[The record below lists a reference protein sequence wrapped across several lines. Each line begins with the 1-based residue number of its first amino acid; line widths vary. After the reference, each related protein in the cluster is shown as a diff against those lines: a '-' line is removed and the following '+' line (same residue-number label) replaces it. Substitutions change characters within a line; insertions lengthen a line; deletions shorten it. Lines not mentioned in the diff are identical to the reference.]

1 METFRSALAFSYS
14 NLSRWKKDY
23 RVWLI
28 FIFTALLIVQS
39 LKGYVVYGMAEGR
52 KMTFCMLPLLFQSCE
67 VPLRSSKILW
77 HVGFILLLCDAPFI
91 YGNAPYMVMRSGRR
105 KWCAGECI
113 YIFEVSFIYM
123 AAITLISSAVT
134 LPVISFENDWGAAI
148 NDYVSG
154 TESMTLE
161 EIYTKYPLELGRPY
175 RLNMLYPFFCQAYT
189 FLTGFLSFFV
199 LGLLVYVINLVQK
212 NILWGIGAACG
223 VIFLDPLLT
232 YLAKPA
238 AYWLQAFS
246 PVCWT
251 SVDCIN
257 LLGRRFFISVPFVI
271 TAGLVIISVLLV
283 LILFLSK
290 RVMIAV
296 REEY

>member
-1 METFRSALAFSYS
+1 METFKGALSFSYS
-14 NLSRWKKDY
+14 NLSRWRKDY
-23 RVWLI
+23 RVWLV
-28 FIFTALLIVQS
+28 FIFTALLVVQS

-77 HVGFILLLCDAPFI
+77 HVGFILLLCDAPFM
-91 YGNAPYMVMRSGRR
+91 YGSTPYMVMRSGRG
-105 KWCAGECI
+105 KWCAGECM
-113 YIFEVSFIYM
+113 YIFGVAFIYM

-134 LPVISFENDWGAAI
+134 LPVISFENDWGAAL

-161 EIYTKYPLELGRPY
+161 EIYTKYPLELGMPL

-189 FLTGFLSFFV
+189 FLAGFLSFSV

-212 NILWGIGAACG
+212 NVFWGIGAACG

-251 SVDCIN
+251 SANCIN
-257 LLGRRFFISVPFVI
+257 LLGRRFFISVPFVT
-271 TAGLVIISVLLV
+271 TAGLVTISVLLV
-283 LILFLSK
+283 LISFFSK
-290 RVMIAV
+290 RVMVLV

>member
-1 METFRSALAFSYS
+1 
-14 NLSRWKKDY
+14 
-23 RVWLI
+23 
-28 FIFTALLIVQS
+28 
-39 LKGYVVYGMAEGR
+39 
-52 KMTFCMLPLLFQSCE
+52 
-67 VPLRSSKILW
+67 
-77 HVGFILLLCDAPFI
+77 
-91 YGNAPYMVMRSGRR
+91 
-105 KWCAGECI
+105 
-113 YIFEVSFIYM
+113 
-123 AAITLISSAVT
+123 
-134 LPVISFENDWGAAI
+134 
-148 NDYVSG
+148 
-154 TESMTLE
+154 MTLE

-189 FLTGFLSFFV
+189 FLTEFLSFFV

-257 LLGRRFFISVPFVI
+257 LLGRRFFISMPFVI

-283 LILFLSK
+283 LILFLSQ